1 MAGHDTS
8 LGVGPQEFPQTTWGL
23 VSKIRK
29 GQDERQ
35 VALETLCT
43 RYWRPIYCYVRRA
56 WRKSNEDA
64 KDVTQA
70 FFLWLMDGEVLSKY
84 ATERSSFRFYLKGV
98 LRNYMRNSEQA
109 LKRLKR
115 GGDVK
120 HLPLANELRDLAD
133 TIPDPS
139 AESPEE
145 AFDRAWVDELIER
158 ATERT
163 QETLLEAGRELRC
176 AVFRAY
182 ELAPPGAQ
190 PTYSGVAEQLGIKV
204 SDVRNHLFAVRER
217 LRTEIRNELRE
228 TVSSTEQLESEW
240 HRLFC
245 D

>member
-8 LGVGPQEFPQTTWGL
+8 LGVGPQDFPQTTWGL

-29 GQDERQ
+29 AQDERQ
-35 VALETLCT
+35 VALETLCK

-70 FFLWLMDGEVLSKY
+70 FFLWLMDGEVLSRY

-109 LKRLKR
+109 LGRLKR

-120 HLPLANELRDLAD
+120 LLPLADEFRDLAD
-133 TIPDPS
+133 AIPDSS

-158 ATERT
+158 ATKRT
-163 QETLLEAGRELRC
+163 QEELHKGGHELRYK
-176 AVFRAY
+176 VFEAY
-182 ELAPPGAQ
+182 ELGPPGSQ

-217 LRTEIRNELRE
+217 LRTEIRSELRE
-228 TVSSTEQLESEW
+228 TVSSAEQLESEW
-240 HRLFC
+240 RRLFC
-245 D
+245 E